1 MSGNKTWRMIPM
13 ARRLRAVFLQRCP
26 RCLEGSVY
34 GGLLQMRERCS
45 ECGHRF
51 EREPGYFLGAL
62 YASYFLS
69 IGLLVLVCVLLYWL
83 VVPDWTPEGVAL
95 LAAVP
100 YLLLVPVVL
109 RYARVIWM
117 HIDPPA

>member
-1 MSGNKTWRMIPM
+1 MTSLLE
-13 ARRLRAVFLQRCP
+13 RLRAVFRQRCP
-26 RCLEGSVY
+26 RCLDGKVFRDLIAMHEY
-34 GGLLQMRERCS
+34 CPA
-45 ECGHRF
+45 CGHRF

-69 IGLLVLVCVLLYWL
+69 IPLLGLLFALLYWADVFPWPAEYL
-83 VVPDWTPEGVAL
+83 VL

-100 YLLLVPVVL
+100 YLALMPAVF

-117 HIDPPA
+117 HIDPPPDASPRRR

>member
-1 MSGNKTWRMIPM
+1 MHEH
-13 ARRLRAVFLQRCP
+13 CP
-26 RCLEGSVY
+26 
-34 GGLLQMRERCS
+34 

-69 IGLLVLVCVLLYWL
+69 IPLLGVFFVLLSWAD
-83 VVPDWTPEGVAL
+83 VVPWPAEYLVL

-100 YLLLVPVVL
+100 YLVLMPGVV
-109 RYARVIWM
+109 RYARMIWM
-117 HIDPPA
+117 HIDPPPGSVAKRS